1 VSFTVCLFFLC
12 NYDLLFNGRTRRF
25 PTCRKES
32 TVNSIRGQFAV
43 AGVVLLVGAFVLTM
57 PSTGASAP
65 PAPAANVNVVNTPT
79 NPVPTAAQ
87 GTTAVTGSVDIS
99 GTPTVSLAA
108 GTTVGIS
115 GTPTVGL
122 ASNARV
128 AINSAATVPVFVR
141 SVDDAVRELF
151 HMQTNMTLA
160 DGDIGTTA
168 FFHVPDGK
176 RLIIEHVSASG
187 IIPAGQKLQLNLS
200 TLVNNSHQ
208 LGGSV
213 QVTHFL
219 VPQKLG
225 VGDPTSIG
233 GSGASIEI
241 FNVSQ
246 PTRIYADADPANTSI
261 VFSAGRGVSTGT
273 GSVSI
278 SISGYYVGVS

>member
-12 NYDLLFNGRTRRF
+12 DYDLLFNGRTRRF

-43 AGVVLLVGAFVLTM
+43 GGVVLLVGAFVLTM
-57 PSTGASAP
+57 PSTGGSAP
-65 PAPAANVNVVNTPT
+65 PPPTANVNVVNTPT

-99 GTPTVSLAA
+99 GTPTV
-108 GTTVGIS
+108 
-115 GTPTVGL
+115 GL

-128 AINSAATVPVFVR
+128 AINSTATVPVFVR